1 MPGGRPS
8 KYESEVKP
16 KLLQI
21 EAWARDGLTME
32 QIAANLGIYKS
43 TLYEYQNKYKELKD
57 ALKKGRE
64 VADIQVEN
72 ALYKTALGYEVEEK
86 LYERNEAGELEVV
99 RVVKKEV
106 QPSNTA
112 QIFWLK
118 NRRPSIWRD
127 RKEIQADTNTTLEI
141 DGIKNMSTE
150 EIKKLLAADK

>member
-118 NRRPSIWRD
+118 NRRPNIWRD